1 MTFCKNVTICYILNI
16 LFITWVLTPVS
27 YTRLSQIPWNS
38 ANFKQKII
46 SFTYTIVY
54 VIIQY
59 IHIFHIKKKQL
70 TSTDVSIQKKH
81 DKNIKNKLHPFSSLL
96 FSLSVWKWI
105 NTRTFCCY
113 LWVTTSGLLQ
123 KVLRPPPNWAC
134 SVRPHSVWRCAQ
146 TESSSLNPG
155 AEWQINYN
163 MYFNVT
169 TIDTGW

>member
-59 IHIFHIKKKQL
+59 IHIFHIKKNSWLLLMCQY
-70 TSTDVSIQKKH
+70 KK
-81 DKNIKNKLHPFSSLL
+81 NMIKILKTNFSSLL

-105 NTRTFCCY
+105 NTRTFGCY